1 MINTTH
7 YNLQKA
13 EANDIVNSLLPANTN
28 MDKIDIAMFDNL
40 NSGVHNAS
48 HTKTGTVHALVRTVT
63 TANFFKF
70 SATDDFRTGDTF
82 TLDGEVITARTQA
95 YAGLPDYAF
104 RTGSEVIAI
113 TDHGVLTI
121 YCGGDE
127 ITVDN
132 ALSPTSE
139 NPVQNKV
146 IDGALSAIED
156 DVTAVANKVG
166 SAPLQTDAKNCSG
179 AINELSTH
187 LTQKENKWTLIG
199 SGASVTVTGYT
210 ELNITWTHI
219 GTPNVGYV
227 FNILNNS
234 NTRGH
239 DLFQGCN
246 SGAGTNYVTIRLSA
260 DGTTLT
266 AVAFALN
273 GTLVT
278 NDTVFTVY
286 GR

>member
-28 MDKIDIAMFDNL
+28 MDKIDTAMFNNL

-113 TDHGVLTI
+113 TDHGNLFGAVDFYKTAKKHGI
-121 YCGGDE
+121 KPKSKF
-127 ITVDN
+127 TV
-132 ALSPTSE
+132 
-139 NPVQNKV
+139 K
-146 IDGALSAIED
+146 
-156 DVTAVANKVG
+156 
-166 SAPLQTDAKNCSG
+166 
-179 AINELSTH
+179 
-187 LTQKENKWTLIG
+187 KWT
-199 SGASVTVTGYT
+199 
-210 ELNITWTHI
+210 
-219 GTPNVGYV
+219 
-227 FNILNNS
+227 
-234 NTRGH
+234 
-239 DLFQGCN
+239 
-246 SGAGTNYVTIRLSA
+246 
-260 DGTTLT
+260 
-266 AVAFALN
+266 
-273 GTLVT
+273 
-278 NDTVFTVY
+278 NDDFFDVVCL
-286 GR
+286 

>member
-7 YNLQKA
+7 YNLQKS
-13 EANDIVNSLLPANTN
+13 EANDIVNGLLPANTN
-28 MDKIDIAMFDNL
+28 LDKIDTAMFNNL

-121 YCGGDE
+121 YCAGDN
-127 ITVDN
+127 ITVDD

-146 IDGALSAIED
+146 IDGALSTIED

-166 SAPLQTDAKNCSG
+166 SAPLQTVSQNCSG
-179 AINELSTH
+179 AINELNTH
-187 LTQKENKWTLIG
+187 LTPMENR
-199 SGASVTVTGYT
+199 VTANALGVAVDTHTYT
-210 ELNITWTHI
+210 ENNPYICPSDGYFMYGNSYTTP
-219 GTPNVGYV
+219 GTANFYIASPDGSNALLLVAMSSTSNSDRRVV
-227 FNILNNS
+227 FVKKGMRLY
-234 NTRGH
+234 
-239 DLFQGCN
+239 Q
-246 SGAGTNYVTIRLSA
+246 LSA
-260 DGTTLT
+260 TTGNSL
-266 AVAFALN
+266 FIPLE
-273 GTLVT
+273 
-278 NDTVFTVY
+278 
-286 GR
+286 

>member
-13 EANDIVNSLLPANTN
+13 EANDIVNGLLPANTN
-28 MDKIDIAMFDNL
+28 LDKIDTAMFNNL
-40 NSGVHNAS
+40 NSGLHNAS

-121 YCGGDE
+121 YCAGDN
-127 ITVDN
+127 ITVDD
-132 ALSPTSE
+132 ALSQTSE

-146 IDGALSAIED
+146 IDGALSTIED

-166 SAPLQTDAKNCSG
+166 SAPLQTNSKNCSG
-179 AINELSTH
+179 AINELNAH
-187 LTQKENKWTLIG
+187 F
-199 SGASVTVTGYT
+199 T
-210 ELNITWTHI
+210 EL
-219 GTPNVGYV
+219 
-227 FNILNNS
+227 
-234 NTRGH
+234 
-239 DLFQGCN
+239 
-246 SGAGTNYVTIRLSA
+246 GALTKL
-260 DGTTLT
+260 GTTTSGSVVYDDNKILLLKVLDQSGNTFTKIIFVDVLPIENTVYVNAGGNDKGDILIRFNNTDGNKFVTLHRCTTGST
-266 AVAFALN
+266 AG
-273 GTLVT
+273 GTL
-278 NDTVFTVY
+278 TVY
-286 GR
+286 SVKL

>member
-13 EANDIVNSLLPANTN
+13 EANEIINSLLPANTN
-28 MDKIDIAMFDNL
+28 MDKIDTAMFNNL

-121 YCGGDE
+121 YCAGDN
-127 ITVDN
+127 ITVDD

-146 IDGALSAIED
+146 IDGA
-156 DVTAVANKVG
+156 
-166 SAPLQTDAKNCSG
+166 
-179 AINELSTH
+179 INELNTQLSDLANYSTAE
-187 LTQKENKWTLIG
+187 K
-199 SGASVTVTGYT
+199 A
-210 ELNITWTHI
+210 I
-219 GTPNVGYV
+219 GTNIDGNTIYQRTIVGS
-227 FNILNNS
+227 I
-234 NTRGH
+234 
-239 DLFQGCN
+239 
-246 SGAGTNYVTIRLSA
+246 TNYVDTGSRRMFSYSL
-260 DGTTLT
+260 DGLGIYRPIDIKGYRVETSPLGINATYISSTSLNPDGNIQQSCFFHSNLIGIVYPKDYNGGITKIDFEAILT
-266 AVAFALN
+266 YTKN
-273 GTLVT
+273 TQ
-278 NDTVFTVY
+278 
-286 GR
+286 

>member
-28 MDKIDIAMFDNL
+28 LDKIDTAMFNNL
-40 NSGVHNAS
+40 NSGVHTAS

-121 YCGGDE
+121 YCAGDN
-127 ITVDN
+127 ITVDD

-156 DVTAVANKVG
+156 NVTAIANKVG
-166 SAPLQTDAKNCSG
+166 NAPLQTVSQNCSG
-179 AINELSTH
+179 AINELNTH
-187 LTQKENKWTLIG
+187 LNDKADKSYVEAN
-199 SGASVTVTGYT
+199 S
-210 ELNITWTHI
+210 I
-219 GTPNVGYV
+219 GTV
-227 FNILNNS
+227 I
-234 NTRGH
+234 TI
-239 DLFQGCN
+239 
-246 SGAGTNYVTIRLSA
+246 TN
-260 DGTTLT
+260 
-266 AVAFALN
+266 
-273 GTLVT
+273 TLVT
-278 NDTVFTVY
+278 LDSDGYLEVTNDGAYISGATGVNRFAISAPAGSYTGLFVKKGMRVQRVSTTGTLRFY
-286 GR
+286 PIE